1 MRRCLKFAFG
11 RVAVRLQLTTS
22 EPRGYTEAMTNDAA
36 SSSTGSDNEFRARKP
51 VGIIAALIALLDTV
65 GDTATLA
72 WSALLAIVRGGFSA
86 TDLITQMSAI
96 GADSMLVVLIVT
108 TSTGAVFALYA
119 AKQAVQFGFAS
130 FVGGGIA
137 YTFFNELGPVLGGVA
152 LAARSGAAIAAEIGS
167 MVVTEQVDALRAMAI
182 SPIRYLVVPRVLA
195 ALIMLPLLTVIADV
209 SGLVGGFITSKAS
222 GVPGGLYWESVRQF
236 THVAD
241 VGSGLVKAT
250 VFGFLIGVSA
260 CMQGLSTTGGAT
272 GVGRSTTRSVVMC
285 VVLIF
290 IGDVIMARLLTGPS
304 VRP

>member
-1 MRRCLKFAFG
+1 MTLLKG
-11 RVAVRLQLTTS
+11 H
-22 EPRGYTEAMTNDAA
+22 GYTEPMTTDAA
-36 SSSTGSDNEFRARKP
+36 TNKKSNEILPEAK
-51 VGIIAALIALLDTV
+51 VIATDGPLNVVIRLLETV
-65 GDTATLA
+65 GST
-72 WSALLAIVRGGFSA
+72 ALLAWQTIVSTIKSGVSLS
-86 TDLITQMSAI
+86 DLLTQMSAI

-119 AKQAVQFGFAS
+119 AKQAVSFGFTS

-182 SPIRYLVVPRVLA
+182 PPVRYLVAPRVIA
-195 ALIMLPLLTVIADV
+195 ALIMMPLLTIIADV
-209 SGLVGGFITSKAS
+209 AGLIGGLLTSTAS
-222 GVPGGLYWESVRQF
+222 GVPSGIFWESVRSF
-236 THVAD
+236 THLSD
-241 VGSGLVKAT
+241 VGNGLIKAT
-250 VFGFLIGVSA
+250 VFGFLIGISA

-290 IGDVIMARLLTGPS
+290 LADVIMARLLTGPA
-304 VRP
+304 VRS